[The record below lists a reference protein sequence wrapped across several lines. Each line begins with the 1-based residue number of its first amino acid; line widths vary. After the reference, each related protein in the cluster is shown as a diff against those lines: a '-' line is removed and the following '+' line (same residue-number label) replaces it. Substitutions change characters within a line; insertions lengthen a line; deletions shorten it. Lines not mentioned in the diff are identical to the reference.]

1 MTYHFDMKASDLIN
15 INDKVR
21 QLIKA
26 HLQANNMT
34 LTAFAKATGIH
45 QAQLWV
51 YMNEKQKGLHT
62 STLEKIGDY
71 LAKKV

>member
-1 MTYHFDMKASDLIN
+1 
-15 INDKVR
+15 
-21 QLIKA
+21 
-26 HLQANNMT
+26 MT

-62 STLEKIGDY
+62 STLEKIGNY